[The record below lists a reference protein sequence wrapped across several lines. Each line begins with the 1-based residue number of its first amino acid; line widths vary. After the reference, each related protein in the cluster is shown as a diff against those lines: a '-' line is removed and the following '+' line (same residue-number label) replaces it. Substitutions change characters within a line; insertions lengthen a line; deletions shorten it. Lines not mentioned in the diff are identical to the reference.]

1 MSDSCD
7 KTPHHA
13 HPVSTVVFF
22 GIPTSSL
29 DTPQKSCDNGEK
41 EIEDPPAD
49 PKFTTNR
56 SGFRRAGVCMVNIT
70 CTRLLDRP
78 LEERRNHG

>member
-7 KTPHHA
+7 KIPHHA
-13 HPVSTVVFF
+13 HPVSTVVFS

-41 EIEDPPAD
+41 EIEDPPDD
-49 PKFTTNR
+49 PKLTMNR
-56 SGFRRAGVCMVNIT
+56 SGFRRAGVCIVNIT
-70 CTRLLDRP
+70 WTRMLDSSR
-78 LEERRNHG
+78 EERRNHG